1 MIVGIVKRPSRVM
14 IIEGIT
20 LVLRRERALPV
31 RVIQDRLWS
40 LRICISTEEV
50 LGALLSNQGKDIF
63 ASYPGPTNGNCA
75 IRAHYYL
82 LDKQGA

>member
-1 MIVGIVKRPSRVM
+1 MRVCIVKRPSREMV
-14 IIEGIT
+14 IEGIT

-50 LGALLSNQGKDIF
+50 LGALLSNQGKGIF
-63 ASYPGPTNGNCA
+63 ASYPRPTNGNHA
-75 IRAHYYL
+75 VRAHYYL